1 MADARRAALGRVSI
15 VPGGTVARHEEAEM
29 YPYIAQYLAAERARD
44 LREQAAAA
52 RRATEARRAR
62 RGHGPVLAGRGH
74 VRRPGAPRWA

>member
-1 MADARRAALGRVSI
+1 
-15 VPGGTVARHEEAEM
+15 M
-29 YPYIAQYLAAERARD
+29 YPYSTQYLAAERARD

-62 RGHGPVLAGRGH
+62 RGPGPVLVSRGH